1 MAADWAFT
9 SGRIFDGHRVHPTAT
24 AVAVSGNRI
33 VAVGT
38 DAEVRS
44 QAGPA
49 AEHVDLA
56 GRLLTPG
63 FTDAHL
69 HAGQGGI
76 ERLGCDLTAV
86 TGGADAVVA
95 HVRDYAR
102 STDAEWVSGG
112 GWSMSDFPG
121 GTPTTDLLDAVV
133 PDRPV
138 FLINRDHHGAWV
150 NSAAL
155 RRAGITAATPDPAD
169 GRIERDA
176 HGEPTGTLH
185 EGAMDLVTTV
195 MPVETAGQQ
204 RAGLLEAQRHLHAHG
219 VTGWQEAIVG
229 DYAGHLDI
237 SPAYRELAREGLL
250 TGRATGALWVP
261 RTTTLDNVDELVA
274 DLAERR
280 RVNGAGGFPTVSAKI
295 MIDGVAENRTAAM
308 LEPYL
313 CPCGGD
319 GRPTD
324 GGLGLTYLG
333 YEVLLE
339 VAAALDAAGFDLHMH
354 AIGDRAV
361 RYGLDAVE
369 QVRARGGGA
378 TGRHHMAHVQIVHP
392 ADVARFGALGVT
404 VNAQALWAANEDQ
417 MTELTVPLLGDE
429 RTGHQYPFA
438 AMCAAGARLA
448 MGSDWP
454 VSSPDPWQAIH
465 VAVTRRPPGEP
476 DREALLPD
484 QAVTL
489 QAALA
494 AYTSGSAWLNRQEET
509 GSVKPGRLADLVVL
523 STDPFEL
530 APQDLHTVGT
540 DLTLVGGRVVH
551 AADRQGAFA

>member
-1 MAADWAFT
+1 MAADWVFT
-9 SGRIFDGHRVHPTAT
+9 SGRIFDGRRVHPTAT
-24 AVAVSGNRI
+24 AVAVTGGRI
-33 VAVGT
+33 VAVGA

-44 QAGPA
+44 AAGPA

-63 FTDAHL
+63 FTDAHI

-86 TGGADAVVA
+86 TGGAEAVVA

-102 STDAEWVSGG
+102 RSGEEWITGG
-112 GWSMSDFPG
+112 GWSMADFPG
-121 GTPTTDLLDAVV
+121 GTPTADLLDAVV

-138 FLINRDHHGAWV
+138 FLVNRDHHGAWV
-150 NSAAL
+150 NTAAL
-155 RRAGITAATPDPAD
+155 RRAGITGATADPAD

-176 HGEPTGTLH
+176 HGEPSGTLH
-185 EGAMDLVTTV
+185 EGAMDLVAALL
-195 MPVETAGQQ
+195 PAETPEQQ
-204 RAGLLEAQRHLHAHG
+204 RAGLLEAQRYLHAHG

-229 DYAGHLDI
+229 DYAGHRDI
-237 SPAYRELAREGLL
+237 GPAYRALAREGLL

-261 RTTTLDNVDELVA
+261 RSTALETVDDVVAELI
-274 DLAERR
+274 ERR
-280 RVNGAGGFPTVSAKI
+280 RANGAGGFPSVSAKI

-308 LEPYL
+308 LEPYR
-313 CPCGGD
+313 CACASGHA
-319 GRPTD
+319 D

-333 YEVLLE
+333 RDVLLR
-339 VAAALDAAGFDLHMH
+339 VAAALDRAGFDLHMH

-369 QVRARGGGA
+369 RLRAQGGGS
-378 TGRHHMAHVQIVHP
+378 TGRHHLAHVQVVDP
-392 ADVARFGALGVT
+392 DDVARFAALGVT
-404 VNAQALWAANEDQ
+404 VNAQALWACYDDQ
-417 MTELTVPLLGDE
+417 MAELTVPLLGAE

-438 AMCAAGARLA
+438 SLLAAGARLA

-465 VAVTRRPPGEP
+465 VAVTRRPPAEP
-476 DREALLPD
+476 DAEPLLPG
-484 QAVTL
+484 QAL
-489 QAALA
+489 SLRAALA
-494 AYTSGSAWLNRQEET
+494 AYTAGSAWLNRLGDGGAVE
-509 GSVKPGRLADLVVL
+509 PGRLADLVVL

-530 APQDLHTVGT
+530 DPADLHTVGT
-540 DLTLVGGRVVH
+540 DLTLVGGRAVH
-551 AADRQGAFA
+551 VTDRQGAFA